1 MNHFKNQKLTYA
13 VAIGVALVALQFVG
27 VADAA
32 AQDGDFRWI
41 TRAHLVH
48 VWPGSDRTTFENPP
62 GESPPITSDFWV
74 DGGNGFNVEA
84 EYMFR
89 PNIGAYVGL
98 TFANMKTNMNFQK
111 GPLTA
116 ESDDRVDMRQ
126 VNLGGNYH
134 FTPESRFD
142 FYAGVLVSWVG
153 YSSSTFNFSASDGNL
168 VIDRDY
174 QVKYDNELSW
184 GIGAGS
190 DFSFGEDSPWFAS
203 VQVKYLLL
211 ALEGD
216 SNVQHLTV
224 DPVQG
229 YFGFGYR
236 W

>member
-1 MNHFKNQKLTYA
+1 MNRYKNKKMKFA
-13 VAIGVALVALQFVG
+13 VAIGVAFLALQFAG
-27 VADAA
+27 VADSS

-41 TRAHLVH
+41 ARGHLVH
-48 VWPGSDRTTFENPP
+48 VWPGSDSTTFENPP
-62 GESPPITSDFWV
+62 GETPPIFSKFWV

-89 PNIGAYVGL
+89 PNVGAYVGL
-98 TFANMKTNMNFQK
+98 TFANMKTNMSFTQ
-111 GPLTA
+111 GDVRA

-142 FYAGVLVSWVG
+142 LYAGVLVSWVG
-153 YSSSTFNFSASDGNL
+153 YSSSTFNFGP
-168 VIDRDY
+168 RDY

-184 GIGAGS
+184 GLNAGA
-190 DFSFGEDSPWFAS
+190 DFSFSEGSPWFAS
-203 VQVKYLLL
+203 VQVRYMLL